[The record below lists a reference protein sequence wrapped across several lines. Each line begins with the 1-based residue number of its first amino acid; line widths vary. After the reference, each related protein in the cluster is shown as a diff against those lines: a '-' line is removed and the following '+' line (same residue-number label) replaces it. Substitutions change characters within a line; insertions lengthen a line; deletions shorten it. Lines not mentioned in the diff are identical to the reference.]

1 MDLEKKYYTVEGIE
15 CNILQLV
22 KMEPEWAAN
31 RIQAGERAIKKLEKL
46 DGGKGGD
53 RSDLKNLVSLR
64 AGLNEL
70 IKKYDHK
77 IEQASDGMRYEKIYI
92 YQDIISDLEELEL
105 LAGWKSN

>member
-46 DGGKGGD
+46 DGGKV
-53 RSDLKNLVSLR
+53 SVENLVSLR

>member
-46 DGGKGGD
+46 DRGKV
-53 RSDLKNLVSLR
+53 SVENLV
-64 AGLNEL
+64 
-70 IKKYDHK
+70 
-77 IEQASDGMRYEKIYI
+77 M
-92 YQDIISDLEELEL
+92 
-105 LAGWKSN
+105 